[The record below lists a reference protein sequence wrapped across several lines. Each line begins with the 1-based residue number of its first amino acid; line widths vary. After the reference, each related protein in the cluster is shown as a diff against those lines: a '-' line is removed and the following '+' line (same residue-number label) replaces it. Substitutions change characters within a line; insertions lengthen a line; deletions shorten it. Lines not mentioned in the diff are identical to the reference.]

1 MTEKTI
7 NCAECGNSFTYTPN
21 PKYIDKRKYCDD
33 CGKKK
38 NEEWIAAQAGTMDKI
53 ESDAE
58 LLRQEALKYAK
69 EKDDEVHKT
78 LTAKPNGYKLTEENI
93 RIGALTCAVKKTQ
106 IDTPAVVFWELV
118 KEFEEY
124 IRNGK

>member
-21 PKYIDKRKYCDD
+21 PKYTDRRKYCFD
-33 CGKKK
+33 CGTKK
-38 NEEWIAAQAGTMDKI
+38 NMEWIKTQEDIDKPDI
-53 ESDAE
+53 TPEEETKSE
-58 LLRQEALKYAK
+58 P
-69 EKDDEVHKT
+69 KT
-78 LTAKPNGYKLTEENI
+78 NGYKLTEENI
-93 RIGALTCAVKKTQ
+93 RIGALSCTIESFPKPTLTDDLFYAR
-106 IDTPAVVFWELV
+106 V

>member
-21 PKYIDKRKYCDD
+21 PNYTDRRKYCTP
-33 CGKKK
+33 CGVKK
-38 NEEWIAAQAGTMDKI
+38 NEEWLANLESTKDIVQEPVKGVWPIPEDKP
-53 ESDAE
+53 
-58 LLRQEALKYAK
+58 
-69 EKDDEVHKT
+69 KT
-78 LTAKPNGYKLTEENI
+78 NGFKIKLTEENI
-93 RIGALTCAVKKTQ
+93 RIGALHETQ
-106 IDTPAVVFWELV
+106 IWYGDRDVMEEDFWNKV